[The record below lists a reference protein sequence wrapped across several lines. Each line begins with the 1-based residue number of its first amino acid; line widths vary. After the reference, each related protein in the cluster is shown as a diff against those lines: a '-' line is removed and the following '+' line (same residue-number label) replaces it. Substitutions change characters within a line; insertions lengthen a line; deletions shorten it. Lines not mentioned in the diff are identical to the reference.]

1 MTGTQLATPP
11 SPARILET
19 LTAFQHSSCL
29 KGAIDLGLFTV
40 ISEGHHTVSK
50 LAARIGASERGTR
63 ILCDF
68 LAVDGFLTKTDGMY
82 GLTQESA
89 VFLDRK
95 SPAYLGT
102 AALFLSQL
110 HTRHYFDDVARLV
123 REGHTIGDHEGTVG
137 REDPIWVDFAH
148 SMAPMMALPAQVI
161 AGILQTR
168 ETGACKV
175 LDIAAGHGLFG
186 IAVAEENPLA
196 EIWALDWPAVVAV
209 AAGNAAAHGVA
220 ERYHTIS
227 GSAFEVEFG
236 SGYDVVL
243 MTNFLHHFDRAACVD
258 LLKKVRASMN
268 PGGRV
273 ATFEFV
279 PNDDRISPQMPA
291 QFAMIMLAATPGGD
305 AYTYPELASM
315 YEEAG
320 FARSERF
327 PVPPTEETLVISY
340 A

>member
-1 MTGTQLATPP
+1 
-11 SPARILET
+11 
-19 LTAFQHSSCL
+19 
-29 KGAIDLGLFTV
+29 
-40 ISEGHHTVSK
+40 VSA
-50 LAARIGASERGTR
+50 LAAKIGASERGTR

-68 LAVDGFLTKTDGMY
+68 LAVDGFLTKADGGY
-82 GLTQESA
+82 GLTRESA
-89 VFLDRK
+89 VFLDRN

-102 AALFLSQL
+102 TALFLSQL

-123 REGHTIGDHEGTVG
+123 REGHTISDHEGTVG

-161 AGILQTR
+161 AGILETR
-168 ETGACKV
+168 KGGACKV

-186 IAVAEENPLA
+186 IAVANENPKA
-196 EIWALDWPAVVAV
+196 EIWALDWPAVAAV

-236 SGYDVVL
+236 SGYDLVL
-243 MTNFLHHFDRAACVD
+243 MTNFLHHFDRPTCVG

-291 QFAMIMLAATPGGD
+291 QFAMIMLATTPSGD
-305 AYTYPELASM
+305 AYTYRELASM
-315 YEEAG
+315 YQEAG
-320 FARSERF
+320 FARSEKF
-327 PVPPTEETLVISY
+327 AVPPTEQTLVISY
-340 A
+340 V